1 MLVKDWMSRNV
12 ITVDI
17 NDSMQAAIKL
27 LKEYNIHSLP
37 VLEKKRLVGI
47 VSDGDIKRASA
58 SNATSLEIHE
68 LLYLID
74 KVGVKEIMTKNP
86 VTVFPTLTIDE
97 VAEILLTKKISS
109 VPVMD
114 ETGNIVGIITRSDIL
129 KVLVHLTGSNR
140 RGIDFGFEVKDE
152 PGSIKKL
159 TDIIRTYDG
168 RIASILISY
177 EKASVGYRNVFIR
190 VYQTDRPN
198 VLQMKSELFRNSRML
213 YIIDHLEKTKEF
225 F

>member
-17 NDSMQAAIKL
+17 KDSMQAAVKL
-27 LKEYNIHSLP
+27 LREYNIHSLP
-37 VLEKKRLVGI
+37 VMDKKRLVGI

-68 LLYLID
+68 LLYLIE

-86 VTVFPTLTIDE
+86 VTVYPTLTIDE

-109 VPVMD
+109 VPVID
-114 ETGNIVGIITRSDIL
+114 ETGSIVGIITRTDIL
-129 KVLVHLTGSNR
+129 KVLVHLTGANR
-140 RGIDFGFEVKDE
+140 RGIDFGFEVRDE

-177 EKASVGYRNVFIR
+177 EKASVGCRNVFIR
-190 VYQTDRPN
+190 VYQTNRSEVP
-198 VLQMKSELFRNSRML
+198 QMKSELFRNSRML